1 MKQRYS
7 TINKVP
13 CGCGQVMVVMS
24 ETDQSA
30 DIVKQRRRIAALLS
44 RKVNYTGT
52 TGGSTVRH
60 QQSLVDGW
68 AYMQL

>member
-1 MKQRYS
+1 MKQRYNNIS
-7 TINKVP
+7 KASR
-13 CGCGQVMVVMS
+13 GCGQVMVML

-52 TGGSTVRH
+52 TGGSNVT
-60 QQSLVDGW
+60 QQPLVNG
-68 AYMQL
+68 